1 MITRRGAIA
10 LLGLTA
16 GAATFSPLGSAQ
28 AQDISMLELG
38 VAGPL
43 GDIPLG
49 SENAKV
55 TIYEYSSL
63 TCNHCADFH
72 TETFPTL
79 KQRYIDTGKVRY
91 ILREFPL
98 DPLAT
103 GGAMLARCSGKD
115 KYHAVI
121 SMLYEQQKNW
131 AFTDKPLD
139 NLRALM
145 RQAGMSQQQFD
156 ACLSDPKILEG
167 LNAVKNRA
175 SKEFRISST
184 PTFFINGKMLPGA
197 QPIEEFEKLIKP
209 ALGE

>member
-1 MITRRGAIA
+1 MITRRGAVA

-16 GAATFSPLGSAQ
+16 GLAAFSPLGSAQ
-28 AQDISMLELG
+28 AQDVSMLELG
-38 VAGPL
+38 GTGPL
-43 GDIPLG
+43 GDFPLG
-49 SENAKV
+49 PENAKV

-63 TCNHCADFH
+63 TCSHCADFH
-72 TETFPTL
+72 NETFPTL

-121 SMLYEQQKNW
+121 GMLYEQQKNW

-139 NLRALM
+139 NLRTLM
-145 RQAGMSQQQFD
+145 RQTGMTQQQFD
-156 ACLSDPKILEG
+156 ACLSDPLILEG
-167 LNAVKNRA
+167 INTVKNRA
-175 SKEFRISST
+175 SKEFKINST
-184 PTFFINGKMLPGA
+184 PTFFVNGKMLPGT
-197 QPIEEFEKLIKP
+197 QPFEEFEKLIKP